1 MSQDEMHRFMAELK
15 TNTEL
20 REALSGAK
28 TAEAVAQV
36 VAVHGYSIPPED
48 VKQLQAD
55 HSAEELDLGML
66 DKVAGGYSCSVYCLG
81 QKLEYS
87 CSPNC

>member
-15 TNTEL
+15 TNEEL
-20 REALSGAK
+20 RAALSGAT

-36 VAVHGYSIPPED
+36 MAAHSYNIPPED

-55 HSAEELDLGML
+55 HSVEELDLGML

-81 QKLEYS
+81 KNLEYS